1 MTSAVTR
8 RQIRFADDVAP
19 QVHGELL
26 DLLSFWLGP
35 GEGATVALLTGGA
48 SNQNFRVESARGT
61 MVLRLAARD
70 VGRFGVQRDRSLAA
84 HRAAAEAGLAPKLI
98 RADERTGDCL
108 SMLVP
113 GETLAPG
120 RARVPE
126 VLAAIGSA
134 LRRLHQLTPA
144 IGRWSVFDDVRRY
157 IATALDEGLR
167 LPSDIDLLLGRL
179 TQVEAV
185 FQRLQVRDAL
195 CHNDLQPQNLI
206 LSDSVVTVV
215 DWEYSALGNPYFDLG
230 GLSVNI
236 DLTRD
241 GEAFLAEKYFR
252 KASLEHLARIRLMRV
267 ASAMREATWAV
278 IAGPVLNL
286 DWDYDEWADSFFARA
301 REQCAEPHFSRCL
314 REALQEAMAELAS
327 PGRLESPPS

>member
-1 MTSAVTR
+1 MSSAVTGGKV
-8 RQIRFADDVAP
+8 RFADDVAP
-19 QVHGELL
+19 EVRGQLL
-26 DLLSFWLGP
+26 DLLGSWLGP
-35 GEGATVALLTGGA
+35 SEAATVALLTGGA
-48 SNQNFRVESARGT
+48 SNQNFRVESARGA

-70 VGRFGVQRDRSLAA
+70 VDRFGVQRARSLAA
-84 HRAAAEAGLAPKLI
+84 HRAAAKAGLAPELI

-113 GETLAPG
+113 GETLSPRRARAPG
-120 RARVPE
+120 

-134 LRRLHQLTPA
+134 LRRLHQLTPG
-144 IGRWSVFDDVRRY
+144 IGGWSVFDDVRRY
-157 IATALDEGLR
+157 VATALDEGLR
-167 LPSDIDLLLGRL
+167 LPPDFDLLLGRL
-179 TQVEAV
+179 TQTEAV
-185 FQRLQVRDAL
+185 FQRLEVAPAL

-206 LSDSVVTVV
+206 LSGGVVTVV

-241 GEAFLAEKYFR
+241 GEALLAEHYFGN
-252 KASLEHLARIRLMRV
+252 ASAEHLARIRLMRV

-286 DWDYDEWADSFFARA
+286 DWNYEEWADSFFTRA
-301 REQCAEPHFSRCL
+301 REQCAEPHFSRYL
-314 REALQEAMAELAS
+314 REALR
-327 PGRLESPPS
+327 GVGDG

>member
-1 MTSAVTR
+1 MNSAVAGS
-8 RQIRFADDVAP
+8 QIRFADDVAP
-19 QVHGELL
+19 EVRGQLLELL
-26 DLLSFWLGP
+26 GPWLGS
-35 GEGATVALLTGGA
+35 GEAATVALLTGGA

-84 HRAAAEAGLAPKLI
+84 HRAAAEAGLAPELV
-98 RADERTGDCL
+98 RADELTGDCL

-113 GETLAPG
+113 GETLSPG
-120 RARVPE
+120 RARAPE
-126 VLAAIGSA
+126 VLAAIGST

-144 IGRWSVFDDVRRY
+144 IGGWSVFGDVRRN
-157 IATALDEGLR
+157 IATALDERLR
-167 LPSDIDLLLGRL
+167 LPPDIDLLLGRL
-179 TQVEAV
+179 TQAEAV
-185 FQRLQVRDAL
+185 FQRLQVRNAL

-206 LSDSVVTVV
+206 LSGSVVTVV

-236 DLTRD
+236 DLTSD
-241 GEAFLAEKYFR
+241 GEAFLAEHYFHD
-252 KASLEHLARIRLMRV
+252 ASPEHLARIRLMRV

-286 DWDYDEWADSFFARA
+286 DWDYQEWAGSFFARA
-301 REQCAEPHFSRCL
+301 REQCAEPQFSHCL
-314 REALQEAMAELAS
+314 REALREATAKSAS
-327 PGRLESPPS
+327 PGLPGSPPS